1 MPPNPTD
8 DERPVVDPRIRDL
21 AEEVTA
27 KRPRTVIDHLFEF
40 GSINTEELQELYGYT
55 HPPRAIRDVREA
67 GIPIE
72 SRRVVSPLTGRR
84 ITEYRFGH
92 PDEVVHG
99 RHAGRRALP
108 ASLKDRLIEEFGE
121 VDQITGQQVPAR
133 MLQMDHRV
141 PYEIAG
147 DPKFP
152 FDPSDFMLLDAST
165 QRSKSTACTECPN
178 MISERSVS
186 TCLSC
191 YWANPDDHQH
201 VATLPVRRVDVV
213 WHADEVADHDAL
225 VAFLRDRGVS
235 VPAMIKS
242 VVRRLLGK
250 DK

>member
-21 AEEVTA
+21 AEEITA

-72 SRRVVSPLTGRR
+72 SRRVVSPRTGRR

-108 ASLKDRLIEEFGE
+108 ASLKASLIEEFGE
-121 VDQITGQQVPAR
+121 VDRLTGQRVSAR

-152 FDPSDFMLLDAST
+152 FDTSDFMLLDAST
-165 QRSKSTACTECPN
+165 QRSKSTACAECPN

-201 VATLPVRRVDVV
+201 VATSPVRRVDVV

-225 VAFLRDRGVS
+225 VAISRDRGVS

-250 DK
+250 DT